1 MDDFDDER
9 FIELTETAV
18 SKRKLSGDRH
28 GFEHYGNQT
37 DDEDDTLIRM
47 VLEAQ

>member
-9 FIELTETAV
+9 FIELTET
-18 SKRKLSGDRH
+18 SKTKGTLTGDRH
-28 GFEHYGNQT
+28 GFEHYGAQS